1 MAVKMKKT
9 KKMRKSQSRIWNM
22 AKKKKEKRKKKSQK
36 PKAKNRKAF
45 MKRRNEPFHR
55 SFFPAFPQRI
65 SENPFHPLP
74 TPLRSILSPYTVSAA
89 RCTSSIGTQFP
100 TTCDLQLTK
109 SNFQTHAGF
118 QEPII
123 RIRKNNDKKREYSLV
138 ILHIVKLNTL
148 C

>member
-1 MAVKMKKT
+1 
-9 KKMRKSQSRIWNM
+9 
-22 AKKKKEKRKKKSQK
+22 
-36 PKAKNRKAF
+36 
-45 MKRRNEPFHR
+45 MKRRNKPFYK

-109 SNFQTHAGF
+109 SNFPSHAGF

>member
-1 MAVKMKKT
+1 METVKRKA
-9 KKMRKSQSRIWNM
+9 KSQ
-22 AKKKKEKRKKKSQK
+22 KPKVKSQK

-100 TTCDLQLTK
+100 TTSDLQLTK